1 MFQENE
7 YVVYGRIGVCMVEG
21 VEQEEGQDYYC
32 LRSLH
37 QNCQIKTP
45 VNGTVPIRK
54 VMTREEAE
62 ALIDSIPIIQVEKLK
77 NTSTKELHDQCKAL
91 ISSQDSVALIA
102 LTMSL
107 YEKKQK
113 DQKINKKLSSTEEM
127 FLKEGESLLFGELSV
142 ALGIPFNGVPKYVR
156 NRVQGKRFTSD
167 W

>member
-1 MFQENE
+1 M
-7 YVVYGRIGVCMVEG
+7 IT
-21 VEQEEGQDYYC
+21 
-32 LRSLH
+32 LSAA
-37 QNCQIKTP
+37 
-45 VNGTVPIRK
+45 
-54 VMTREEAE
+54 TR
-62 ALIDSIPIIQVEKLK
+62 ALIDSIPFIQVEKLK